1 MSNTTTFTIE
11 LDMNR
16 ISCENMHKTIIKLFF
31 RDVFAQFRVFL
42 SFSDF
47 IYKYSIIQMDPT
59 TKEMATGNELD
70 PKKACFIYWG
80 MFCPTI
86 SSTTNDYIYGNESYR
101 CPPQ

>member
-1 MSNTTTFTIE
+1 
-11 LDMNR
+11 
-16 ISCENMHKTIIKLFF
+16 
-31 RDVFAQFRVFL
+31 
-42 SFSDF
+42 
-47 IYKYSIIQMDPT
+47 MDPT

-80 MFCPTI
+80 MFCPTV